1 MLVYFITDTIFS
13 FLVIGVLAYMYFKL
27 IKLKSV
33 YKDLDTIFNQISEII
48 LHLNKSDKA
57 LSGLAASLDKIIEV
71 LTDSVLPALPKYGKE
86 PEAKEPVVKAP
97 AKRSRKKVTE

>member
-27 IKLKSV
+27 IKLKNV

-71 LTDSVLPALPKYGKE
+71 LTDSVLPTLPKSVKK
-86 PEAKEPVVKAP
+86 PEVKTP
-97 AKRSRKKVTE
+97 TKRSRKKVTE

>member
-33 YKDLDTIFNQISEII
+33 YKDLDTIFKQISEII

-57 LSGLAASLDKIIEV
+57 LSGLAASLDKIVEV
-71 LTDSVLPALPKYGKE
+71 LNDSVLPNLPKSDKE
-86 PEAKEPVVKAP
+86 PEVKAP
-97 AKRSRKKVTE
+97 VKRSRKKKVTE

>member
-57 LSGLAASLDKIIEV
+57 LSGLAASLDKIIGV
-71 LTDSVLPALPKYGKE
+71 FTDSVLPALPKSGKE
-86 PEAKEPVVKAP
+86 PEAKEPVTKAP

>member
-13 FLVIGVLAYMYFKL
+13 FLVIGVLTYMYFKL
-27 IKLKSV
+27 VKLKNV

-57 LSGLAASLDKIIEV
+57 LSGLAASLDKIVEV
-71 LTDSVLPALPKYGKE
+71 LNNSVLPNLPKSDKE
-86 PEAKEPVVKAP
+86 PEVKTP
-97 AKRSRKKVTE
+97 AKRSRKKITE

>member
-27 IKLKSV
+27 IKLKNV
-33 YKDLDTIFNQISEII
+33 YKDLDTIFSQISEII

-57 LSGLAASLDKIIEV
+57 LSGLAASLDKIIGV
-71 LTDSVLPALPKYGKE
+71 FTDSVLPALPKSGSL
-86 PEAKEPVVKAP
+86 PEAKEPEAKAP

>member
-27 IKLKSV
+27 IKLNNV

-48 LHLNKSDKA
+48 LHLDKSDKA
-57 LSGLAASLDKIIEV
+57 LSGLAASLDKIIGV
-71 LTDSVLPALPKYGKE
+71 LTDSVLPTLPKPDKE
-86 PEAKEPVVKAP
+86 PEVKAP

>member
-71 LTDSVLPALPKYGKE
+71 LTDSVLPALPKSG
-86 PEAKEPVVKAP
+86 KEPVVKAP

>member
-27 IKLKSV
+27 IKLKNV
-33 YKDLDTIFNQISEII
+33 YKDLDTIFKQISEII

-57 LSGLAASLDKIIEV
+57 LSGLAASLDKIVEV
-71 LTDSVLPALPKYGKE
+71 LNDSVLPNLPKSDKE
-86 PEAKEPVVKAP
+86 PEVKAP
-97 AKRSRKKVTE
+97 VKRSRKKKVTE

>member
-13 FLVIGVLAYMYFKL
+13 FLVIGVLTYMYFKL
-27 IKLKSV
+27 VKLKNV

-57 LSGLAASLDKIIEV
+57 LSGLAASLDKIVEV
-71 LTDSVLPALPKYGKE
+71 LNNSVLPNLPKSDKE
-86 PEAKEPVVKAP
+86 PEVKTP

>member
-13 FLVIGVLAYMYFKL
+13 FLVIGMLAYMYFKL
-27 IKLKSV
+27 IKLKNV

-57 LSGLAASLDKIIEV
+57 LSGLAASLDKIVEV
-71 LTDSVLPALPKYGKE
+71 VTSLLPKETKATKE
-86 PEAKEPVVKAP
+86 PEVRAPV
-97 AKRSRKKVTE
+97 KRSRKKVTE

>member
-33 YKDLDTIFNQISEII
+33 YKDLDTIFKQISEII

-57 LSGLAASLDKIIEV
+57 LSGLAASLDKIVEV
-71 LTDSVLPALPKYGKE
+71 LNDSVLPNLPKSDKE
-86 PEAKEPVVKAP
+86 PRVKAP
-97 AKRSRKKVTE
+97 VKRSHKKVTE

>member
-33 YKDLDTIFNQISEII
+33 YKDLDTIFKQISEII

-57 LSGLAASLDKIIEV
+57 LSGLAASLDKIVEV
-71 LTDSVLPALPKYGKE
+71 LNDSVLPNLPKSDKE
-86 PEAKEPVVKAP
+86 PEVKVPV
-97 AKRSRKKVTE
+97 KRSRKKKTTE